1 MAEDKNEQIVSEAP
15 EGVAEVADAPK
26 KGAVKSEPMQKA
38 GDFEDL
44 GPAVTSPTDKPGQD
58 KADDKM
64 KKDGTAPTKGSAP
77 AEPMQKLKASKHDK
91 MKAEAMNGDEKEDE
105 DEKDEK
111 EMSEKEKME
120 MDMPKTKSGMIQA
133 MYDMMNKKKKSEIQ
147 ASYGKMMAAMNG
159 DHDDEKKEAMDKEDD
174 KEKKMN
180 KEAVEE
186 RVKSIDVSAD
196 VEALTSGEDSLSEE
210 FKSKAATIFEAAVK
224 SKVKTEIERLEGE
237 YSTELSEAKE
247 QVKEDLTTKVD
258 NYLNYVVEQ
267 WMADNELAIEK
278 GIKGEIAED
287 FIGGL
292 KQLFE
297 DHYIDVPEEKYDV
310 LEAKEKEL
318 EELKSKVNE
327 MTEKAVEDKKTI
339 DSYTKDEIFEE
350 KVDGMADTEKEKM
363 KSLVND
369 ISFESAD
376 EYSKKLDTIKESYF
390 GVKKEAPAETENV
403 DAINEDS
410 NDGNTVADMSSS
422 MARYTAAISRG
433 KSRDIYG
440 NN

>member
-1 MAEDKNEQIVSEAP
+1 MAEEIKNENIVSEAP
-15 EGVAEVADAPK
+15 EGVVEAQHDAPT
-26 KGAVKSEPMQKA
+26 KGSGKAEPMQKA

-44 GPAVTSPTDKPGQD
+44 GPAVTSPSDNPGQD
-58 KADDKM
+58 KTKEKI
-64 KKDGTAPTKGSAP
+64 KKDASAPTKGATPS
-77 AEPMQKLKASKHDK
+77 EPMKKLQADKH
-91 MKAEAMNGDEKEDE
+91 MKAEAAHDGDEKEDE
-105 DEKDEK
+105 DEK
-111 EMSEKEKME
+111 EMSEKEHE
-120 MDMPKTKSGMIQA
+120 MPKTKSGMIQA
-133 MYDMMNKKKKSEIQ
+133 MYDMMNKKKKSEIA
-147 ASYGKMMAAMNG
+147 ASYHKMMNAMNG
-159 DHDDEKKEAMDKEDD
+159 EDDEKKEGMHDKEDEKDD
-174 KEKKMN
+174 KEKK
-180 KEAVEE
+180 EAVEH

-196 VEALTSGEDSLSEE
+196 VDALVSGDSSLSEE

-224 SKVKTEIERLEGE
+224 SKVKSEIERLEGE
-237 YSTELSEAKE
+237 YSNELAEAKE
-247 QVKEDLTTKVD
+247 EVKGELTTKVD

-327 MTEKAVEDKKTI
+327 MTEKSIEDKKVI
-339 DSYTKDEIFEE
+339 DGYTKDEIFEE
-350 KVDGMADTEKEKM
+350 TVDGLADTEKEKM
-363 KSLVND
+363 KSLVED
-369 ISFESAD
+369 ISYEGAD
-376 EYSKKLDTIKESYF
+376 EYKKKLDTIKDSYF
-390 GVKKEAPAETENV
+390 GTKKEAPATENV
-403 DAINEDS
+403 DTINEDS
-410 NDGNTVADMSSS
+410 NDGNTVTDMSSS

-440 NN
+440 RN

>member
-1 MAEDKNEQIVSEAP
+1 MAEEIKNENIVSEAP
-15 EGVAEVADAPK
+15 EGVVEAQHDAPT
-26 KGAVKSEPMQKA
+26 KGSGKAEPMQKA

-44 GPAVTSPTDKPGQD
+44 GPAVTSPSDNPGQD
-58 KADDKM
+58 KTKDKI
-64 KKDGTAPTKGSAP
+64 KKDASAPTKGATPS
-77 AEPMQKLKASKHDK
+77 EPMKKLQADKH
-91 MKAEAMNGDEKEDE
+91 MKAEGAHDGKEKEDE
-105 DEKDEK
+105 DEK
-111 EMSEKEKME
+111 EMSEKEHE
-120 MDMPKTKSGMIQA
+120 MPKTKSGMIQA
-133 MYDMMNKKKKSEIQ
+133 MYDMMNKKKKSEIA

-159 DHDDEKKEAMDKEDD
+159 EEEPKEGMHDKEDEKDD
-174 KEKKMN
+174 KEKK
-180 KEAVEE
+180 EAVEH

-196 VEALTSGEDSLSEE
+196 VDALVSGDSSLSEE

-224 SKVKTEIERLEGE
+224 SKVKSEIERLEGE
-237 YSTELSEAKE
+237 YSNELAEAKE
-247 QVKEDLTTKVD
+247 EVKGDLTTKVD

-327 MTEKAVEDKKTI
+327 MTEKSIEDKKVI
-339 DSYTKDEIFEE
+339 DGYTKDEIFEE
-350 KVDGMADTEKEKM
+350 TVDGLADTEKEKM
-363 KSLVND
+363 KSLVED
-369 ISFESAD
+369 ISYDGAD
-376 EYSKKLDTIKESYF
+376 EYKKKLDTIKDSYF
-390 GVKKEAPAETENV
+390 GTKKEAPATENV
-403 DAINEDS
+403 DTINEDS
-410 NDGNTVADMSSS
+410 NDGNTVTDMSSS

-440 NN
+440 RN